1 MKKALGTVC
10 MVLACTT
17 AAAETLY
24 RYIDKDG
31 KVTYSDKRP
40 TRPNQAQPMKLQ
52 PGPNPGDVEAGRAR
66 EQRIKDVEQSYAQA
80 PKLKAQRE
88 KEHQDALAALDTAK
102 KALETARA
110 PDASD
115 RQSGKNGSRTTQ
127 EYQERVKALEEAVKT
142 AEQNVEKTIQ
152 KRAQ

>member
-1 MKKALGTVC
+1 MKMTIGAVC
-10 MVLACTT
+10 MVLACTS

-40 TRPNQAQPMKLQ
+40 TRPNQAQPMKVL
-52 PGPNPGDVEAGRAR
+52 PGPNQGDIEAGRAR

-88 KEHQDALAALDTAK
+88 KEHQDAVAALDTAK
-102 KALETARA
+102 KALETAQA

-127 EYQERVKALEEAVKT
+127 EYHERVKALEEAVKT
-142 AEQNVEKTIQ
+142 AEQNVEKATRN
-152 KRAQ
+152 RAQ

>member
-1 MKKALGTVC
+1 MKMAILAVC
-10 MVLACTT
+10 MVLAYTT

-24 RYIDKDG
+24 RYIDKNG

-40 TRPNQAQPMKLQ
+40 TRPNQAQALKLQ
-52 PGPNPGDVEAGRAR
+52 PGPNAADVEAGRAR

-88 KEHQDALAALDTAK
+88 KEHQDAVDALDKAK

-115 RQSGKNGSRTTQ
+115 RQSGKYGSRTTP
-127 EYQERVKALEEAVKT
+127 EYLERVKALEEAVKT
-142 AEQNVEKTIQ
+142 AEQNVEKATRN
-152 KRAQ
+152 RAQ